1 MNKQNET
8 IRNIMAHRSIRKY
21 TSEPIAE
28 DIMQTLFAAAGMAPS
43 SVHMQAYSI
52 IRIRDAALRE
62 KLGELGGQRCVT
74 DGAEL
79 LLFVLDL
86 HRSERLAAGGEEAFT
101 AAGDYYSFQ
110 QAMLDTVLAAQNL
123 SLAAE
128 SLGIGTVYL
137 GTLTQPAQEV
147 IELLELPQLTFP
159 VVGLSLGW
167 PAEDP
172 EVKPRLPEAAVVFTD
187 RYRDTDTYRELLAD
201 YNSQMADYY
210 ATRTDNRRVADF
222 TEMVRL
228 RYSGLTL
235 EIGKRNY
242 RALAAQGFTWA
253 VQEARDGE

>member
-1 MNKQNET
+1 MYKENET
-8 IRNIMAHRSIRKY
+8 IRNIMSHRSIRKY
-21 TSEPIAE
+21 TSEPIPAE
-28 DIMQTLFAAAGMAPS
+28 TMEKLFAAAGMAPS

-52 IRIRDAALRE
+52 IRIRSAALRQ

-86 HRSERLAAGGEEAFT
+86 HRAQRLAAGGEEEFT
-101 AAGDYYSFQ
+101 AAGDFYSFQ
-110 QAMLDTVLAAQNL
+110 QAFIDTVLAAQNL
-123 SLAAE
+123 ALAAE

-147 IELLELPQLTFP
+147 IELLALPQLTFP

-172 EVKPRLPEAAVVFTD
+172 EVKPRLPQEAMVFID
-187 RYRDTDTYRELLAD
+187 RYCDTDAFQEQLAAYD
-201 YNSQMADYY
+201 ATLADYY

-222 TEMVRL
+222 TETVRL
-228 RYSGLTL
+228 RYSGLTE

-253 VQEARDGE
+253 VQEVRDGK